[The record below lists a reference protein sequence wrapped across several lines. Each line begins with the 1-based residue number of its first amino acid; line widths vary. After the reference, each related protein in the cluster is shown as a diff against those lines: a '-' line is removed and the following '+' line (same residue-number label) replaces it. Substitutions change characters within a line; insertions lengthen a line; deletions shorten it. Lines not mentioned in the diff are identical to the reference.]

1 MKTCPKCNRTFP
13 DEGQKFCTFDGGLL
27 IAPQTFDPNATIR
40 ATSIDLNAASE
51 RPTSRDLPDP
61 NATIAENY
69 PATVALPR
77 NTGPTG
83 RPTTTNA
90 DTADF
95 NRPAAPPPPPPVT
108 PPPPVE
114 QVVPPPAAATIVE
127 HVAPPPPP
135 PPVAPPPPPV
145 VPPPPVEQVAPP
157 PPPEPRPSAPISTAA
172 VPVVPAVTT
181 GPVVE
186 PQAPSAPLPPPVTKK
201 KSKAPWIIAG
211 VLIFLLLSGGVLAA
225 AFFLVVKPKLDQM
238 AAERGANENR
248 PVITTNTNTN
258 TATPEP
264 TVEQPSPSPSPTD
277 SFVPPPNTV
286 QFTNTKDGLQGA
298 LADHYFDFSFY
309 YPNSWTRVQKAST
322 QNFVQVERKLPPDLT
337 QENFVVGS
345 YPSTGTFVGDLPSY
359 QKRVEEFSA
368 SLAKAFPEYHK
379 VSEGPTKVNSMDG
392 YEFRWEGL
400 SKVPDHGDVHLWGRV
415 IFVPTGKEGD
425 TTGAILS
432 MFTTS
437 LAPELSSVEDVGTKG
452 EAPVILESFRFGK
465 K

>member
-83 RPTTTNA
+83 LPTTTSA

-95 NRPAAPPPPPPVT
+95 NKPAAPPPPPP
-108 PPPPVE
+108 
-114 QVVPPPAAATIVE
+114 
-127 HVAPPPPP
+127 APP
-135 PPVAPPPPPV
+135 
-145 VPPPPVEQVAPP
+145 PPPPVEQVAPP
-157 PPPEPRPSAPISTAA
+157 PPTPSAPIPAA
-172 VPVVPAVTT
+172 SAPVAPTTTT
-181 GPVVE
+181 GPVVQ
-186 PQAPSAPLPPPVTKK
+186 PQAPSTPLPPPVAKK

-211 VLIFLLLSGGVLAA
+211 VLLFLLLGAGALAA
-225 AFFLVVKPKLDQM
+225 AFFFVVKPRLDQM
-238 AAERGANENR
+238 AAERAENENR
-248 PVITTNTNTN
+248 PVVTANTN
-258 TATPEP
+258 TATPAP

-286 QFTNTKDGLQGA
+286 EFTSAKDGLQGA

-309 YPNSWTRVQKAST
+309 YPNSWQRVQRAST

-337 QENFVVGS
+337 QENFVVGW
-345 YPSTGTFVGDLPSY
+345 YTSTGTFVGDLPSY

-368 SLAKAFPEYHK
+368 SLAKAFPEYRK
-379 VSEGPTKVNSMDG
+379 VSEGPTKVNSLDG

-400 SKVPDHGDVHLWGRV
+400 SKMPGRGDVHLWGRV

-425 TTGAILS
+425 TTGATLS